1 MQVSVTLRN
10 EISEIERL
18 SAAISRFWAENRLP
32 PDLEADMSLALEEVV
47 ANVILHG
54 YQGGGEHQVRVKVAL
69 EGGLVSAAVED
80 EGVAFNPLEAPEPDL
95 NRPLEERR
103 VGGLGIHLVRNLM
116 DALEYRREGK
126 RNILVMKKRVR

>member
-18 SAAISRFWAENRLP
+18 SETVSRFWAENRLP
-32 PDLEADMSLALEEVV
+32 PNLEADVSLALEEVV

-54 YQGGGEHQVRVKVAL
+54 YQGGGKHHVRVKVAL

-95 NRPLEERR
+95 NRPIEERPI
-103 VGGLGIHLVRNLM
+103 GGLGIHLVRSLM
-116 DALEYRREGK
+116 DALEYRREGE
-126 RNILVMKKRVR
+126 RNILVMKKRVG